1 MTCLIPPSAFA
12 AAGQP
17 DDSPEGRRERCLS
30 LVGAAFQ
37 RLLDQWRG
45 LGLELDVFLPTL
57 EALPRLSAWS
67 ELQLGQLQQT
77 LTALADD
84 AQACR
89 ELAAGLRSLALGS
102 DAVVSAVAPASWSR
116 TLLWLRPLL
125 SLQGLT
131 RHCSAS
137 TLPWPQLPGDP
148 LATPLEQLGLS
159 IRALNRLR
167 RNGMACLADL
177 AGLDAQGLLAIRG
190 MGGASVQEVADLLER
205 QGLPLP
211 FSLEDGMALPP
222 LPVSAVPSQ
231 GQAQVQTWVGR
242 VAADGPSPLESPRAE
257 HPAEARDWS
266 ERAIALLSCQ
276 EEGRRPERALQ
287 ALQALTVERFPSL
300 RQRLEEI
307 HQLRELLR
315 SVEIGA
321 RLAEVETRQSSLWQE
336 AVQQQ
341 LLRRYSE
348 LLAGGES
355 TIHWFMSLRKH
366 LHRYPQCL
374 HLLLLHLPGRSLT
387 AIGQA
392 NRPPLSHAQVRRQI
406 QALEALL
413 GLRVEAL
420 RASCQPRVHRE
431 DSERKAALLSTWI
444 AAHGRLPFHTDE
456 EAPAAL
462 QDKDAM
468 DLCRQVRNLSLS
480 RRLALHAEL
489 GLPVPEAEWDLHFRV
504 LTNGEER
511 SGAGYWQ
518 SLEPLRQYLSRFAA
532 LLGAPGV
539 MPFQEDLPASVRGA
553 VQRQGGHSAVAR
565 AIGMDYKGQL
575 VGEHGRTYWTDLRL
589 EQLLEQTV
597 SYCHLPA
604 RAMPSRQQIRAF
616 MQSGL
621 VAEYADKKVE
631 SVYAALTRQSTLSWQ
646 QVAQRF
652 GRI

>member
-1 MTCLIPPSAFA
+1 MTCLVPPSAFA

-17 DDSPEGRRERCLS
+17 DDSAAGRRARCIS
-30 LVGAAFQ
+30 QVGAAFQ

-45 LGLELDVFLPTL
+45 LGLELDVFLPTHA
-57 EALPRLSAWS
+57 ALPRLSAWS
-67 ELQLGQLQQT
+67 DLQLGQLQQV
-77 LTALADD
+77 LTALADNP
-84 AQACR
+84 QACR

-102 DAVVSAVAPASWSR
+102 DAGASAMAPAGWTR
-116 TLLWLRPLL
+116 TLLWLRPFL

-131 RHCSAS
+131 RHCSAPA
-137 TLPWPQLPGDP
+137 LPWPQLPGDP
-148 LATPLEQLGLS
+148 LAMPLDQLGLS

-167 RNGMACLADL
+167 RNGMAYLADL
-177 AGLDAQGLLAIRG
+177 AGLDANGLLAIRG
-190 MGGASVQEVADLLER
+190 MGAASVQEVADLLER
-205 QGLPLP
+205 QGLTLP
-211 FSLEDGMALPP
+211 FSPADGMALPP
-222 LPVSAVPSQ
+222 LSASAVSCQSQ
-231 GQAQVQTWVGR
+231 VRLGR
-242 VAADGPSPLESPRAE
+242 VAADGPSPLEIPRAE
-257 HPAEARDWS
+257 QSAAGRDWS
-266 ERAIALLSCQ
+266 ERAIALLSCL

-321 RLAEVETRQSSLWQE
+321 RLTDMETRQCGVWQE

-348 LLAGGES
+348 LLAGGDS

-374 HLLLLHLPGRSLT
+374 HLLLLHLPGRSLR
-387 AIGQA
+387 AISQA
-392 NRPPLSHAQVRRQI
+392 SRPPVSHEQVRHQI
-406 QALEALL
+406 QTLEALL
-413 GLRVEAL
+413 GMRVKAL
-420 RASCQPRVHRE
+420 RASCQQKLARE
-431 DSERKAALLSTWI
+431 DSERKAAVLNTWI
-444 AAHGRLPFHTDE
+444 AAHGRLPFHTDA
-456 EAPAAL
+456 EAPAAGQG
-462 QDKDAM
+462 QDVM

-504 LTNGEER
+504 LTNGEEYP
-511 SGAGYWQ
+511 GTGYWH
-518 SLEPLRQYLSRFAA
+518 SLEPLRQYLPRFAA
-532 LLGAPGV
+532 LAGSPGV
-539 MPFQEDLPASVRGA
+539 MPQQTKLPPSVHGA
-553 VQRQGGHSAVAR
+553 VGRHGGHCKVAR
-565 AIGMDYKGQL
+565 QIGMKYKGQL

-597 SYCHLPA
+597 SFCHLPV
-604 RAMPSRQQIRAF
+604 RAMPSRLQIRAF
-616 MQSGL
+616 MESGL
-621 VAEYADKKVE
+621 VAEYADKKFPTVF
-631 SVYAALTRQSTLSWQ
+631 AALTRQSTLSWP

>member
-17 DDSPEGRRERCLS
+17 DDSPEGRRERCLL

-45 LGLELDVFLPTL
+45 FGLELDVFLPTL

-77 LTALADD
+77 LIALADD
-84 AQACR
+84 AQACHA
-89 ELAAGLRSLALGS
+89 LAAGLRSLALGS
-102 DAVVSAVAPASWSR
+102 DAVVCVIAPVSWTR

-131 RHCSAS
+131 RLCSAS

-167 RNGMACLADL
+167 RNGMTCLADL
-177 AGLDAQGLLAIRG
+177 AGLDANGLLAIRG

-205 QGLPLP
+205 QGLSFP

-222 LPVSAVPSQ
+222 LPVSAVP
-231 GQAQVQTWVGR
+231 AQVQTRVDR

-257 HPAEARDWS
+257 HPAEARDWT
-266 ERAIALLSCQ
+266 ERAIALLSYQ

-348 LLAGGES
+348 LLAGGDS

-392 NRPPLSHAQVRRQI
+392 NRPPLSHAQVSRQI
-406 QALEALL
+406 QAFEALL

-420 RASCQPRVHRE
+420 RASCQERVHRE
-431 DSERKAALLSTWI
+431 DSERKAAVLSTWI

-456 EAPAAL
+456 EAPAAS
-462 QDKDAM
+462 QDQEVT

-489 GLPVPEAEWDLHFRV
+489 GVPVPEAEWDLHFRV
-504 LTNGEER
+504 LTNGEEYP
-511 SGAGYWQ
+511 GTGYWH
-518 SLEPLRQYLSRFAA
+518 SLEPLRQYLPRFAA
-532 LLGAPGV
+532 LAGSPGV
-539 MPFQEDLPASVRGA
+539 MPKQTQLPPSVHGA
-553 VQRQGGHSAVAR
+553 VGRHGGQCKVAR
-565 AIGMDYKGQL
+565 HIGMKYKGQV

-597 SYCHLPA
+597 SYCHLLA

-631 SVYAALTRQSTLSWQ
+631 SVYAALTRQSTLSWTQ
-646 QVAQRF
+646 AAQRF
-652 GRI
+652 GRV